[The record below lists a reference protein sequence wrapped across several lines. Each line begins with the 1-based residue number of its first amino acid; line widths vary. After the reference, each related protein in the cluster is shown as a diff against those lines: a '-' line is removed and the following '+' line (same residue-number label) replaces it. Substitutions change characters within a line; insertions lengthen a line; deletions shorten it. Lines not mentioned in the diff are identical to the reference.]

1 MKNLKNT
8 FVLALLF
15 ILLLPFTTKA
25 YTENINIDISKGGVV
40 PAFSVVCIG
49 TNATA
54 LLIAEPYPFQKSVEA
69 YMRRPCING
78 QADFDSFDLNAWLER
93 MGGQYP
99 SWNTWFNTK
108 LLLVVKDTTT
118 LYAPDAPIYGQII
131 NLWGSQNNYSRGSMD
146 PDDNFYPTLGVGP
159 SLVFDGTEWLNEHKV
174 VAGNSNIMF
183 FPGVMGSRLY
193 EQVGSVDCSSGLSSN
208 DCIRDNELWVST
220 VDSNHL
226 KMALDSNGKSLNNLY
241 TKDDTQNNGELDE
254 TGLVDDAYS
263 ANIYESFISD
273 LRKWKNDDKII
284 NDYAFIPYDWRLS
297 LQDIITNGAST
308 TAGNLSYTTA
318 QNFSESYIL
327 KKLRELQKSSNSKK
341 VTLIAHS
348 NGGLVVKALMQKL
361 EETNDPL
368 YNQIDKIIL
377 IAVPQV
383 GTPDAVVGILHGSD
397 LGHGYIMNNEVL
409 RFLAQNMS
417 TVYNGLPSSSYFSV
431 VDQGFVIDSVISFES
446 DPLLSNEISKY
457 GNYIIDPTVLKNYIL
472 GTDGRSAPAFK
483 ETDSPGIGNQ
493 ILYNKAEI
501 LHKTLDAWQPASTT
515 KVIQIAGWG
524 EETLAGLDY
533 KVYKH
538 LIGLGT
544 KYVSF
549 KPRMVV
555 DGDGTVVTPSALWMS
570 TSTPNV
576 ERWWVNLDKYNSV
589 FSPNLS
595 RNHRDILEISNIK
608 DLIKSSIVDLDYSD
622 STQII
627 TRNIPFIESNA
638 PHLHYVL
645 HSPLTLGISDPQGHY
660 SGQDPVTKEVK
671 LEIPGV
677 IYKQIGNVKY
687 ISVPES
693 LAHTLKLKGYDNGE
707 FALDIE
713 KQQGNNVS
721 EKVSFQG
728 VPSSITTVV
737 SMNYVPGQIIA
748 SSTLSI
754 DQNGDGV
761 SDKTLKSVGEETVLY
776 DDIAPE
782 VTISFSTTTRE
793 VVFDGGDSS
802 PVVITKSNASTTVVD
817 SQGNKTVLI
826 YTEYKKKNNEFEL
839 SFNKISR
846 NNAIT
851 VFPSTSLE
859 YEWSEKNGVLTD
871 LDTSVI
877 IKGVKQYSFEYKKS
891 TNTTIVKEK
900 NKTGVVTRTVKGFVV
915 VTLKTEGGDIKV
927 NY

>member
-25 YTENINIDISKGGVV
+25 YTENINIEISKGGVV
-40 PAFSVVCIG
+40 PAFSVDCVG

-54 LLIAEPYPFQKSVEA
+54 LLIAEPYPFQKSIEA
-69 YMRRPCING
+69 YMRRPCLNG
-78 QADFDSFDLNAWLER
+78 KVDFDSFDLNAWLEI

-99 SWNTWFNTK
+99 SWNTWFNAK

-118 LYAPDAPIYGQII
+118 LYAPDAPIYRQII

-159 SLVFDGTEWLNEHKV
+159 SLVFDGTEWSNEHKL

-208 DCIRDNELWVST
+208 DCFSDNELWVST
-220 VDSNHL
+220 IDSNHL
-226 KMALDSNGKSLNNLY
+226 KLALDSSGKSVNNLF

-273 LRKWKNDDKII
+273 LRKWKNEDKII

-297 LQDIITNGAST
+297 LQDIVTNGAST
-308 TAGNLSYTTA
+308 TAGNLSYSTS

-327 KKLRELQKSSNSKK
+327 KSLRKLQKSSNSKK

-348 NGGLVVKALMQKL
+348 NGGLVVKTLMQKL
-361 EETNDPL
+361 KETNDPL
-368 YNQIDKIIL
+368 YYQIDKIIFV
-377 IAVPQV
+377 AVPQV
-383 GTPDAVVGILHGSD
+383 GTPDAIVGLLHGTD
-397 LGHGYIMNNEVL
+397 LGHGYIMNNEVSRSL
-409 RFLAQNMS
+409 SQNMP
-417 TVYNGLPSSSYFSV
+417 TVYNLLPSTNYFSI
-431 VDQGFVIDSVISFES
+431 VDQGFAIDKVVSFEN
-446 DPLLSNEISKY
+446 DPLLNADTSKY
-457 GNYIIDPTVLKNYIL
+457 GVYVSDSTELKNYVL
-472 GTDGRSAPAFK
+472 GTDGRLAPSY
-483 ETDSPGIGNQ
+483 EDTDSPSIGNSTLYTQAESVHQ
-493 ILYNKAEI
+493 I
-501 LHKTLDAWQPASTT
+501 LDAWQPASTT

-538 LIGLGT
+538 TLGS
-544 KYVSF
+544 KYVSYE
-549 KPRMVV
+549 PRVVV
-555 DGDGTVVTPSALWMS
+555 DGDGTVITPSALWMS

-576 ERWWVNLDKYNSV
+576 ERWWVDLKSANTLLSV
-589 FSPNLS
+589 K
-595 RNHRDILEISNIK
+595 RNHRDILEVSNLRKFIANEIK
-608 DLIKSSIVDLDYSD
+608 NVLQVDSENIIVNSNSNLLSEDL
-622 STQII
+622 
-627 TRNIPFIESNA
+627 R
-638 PHLHYVL
+638 LHYIL
-645 HSPLTLGISDPQGHY
+645 HSPLTLGIIDSQGHY
-660 SGQDPVTKEVK
+660 SGQDPITKEVK

-693 LAHTLKLKGYDNGE
+693 LSHTLKLKGYDIGE

-713 KQQGNNVS
+713 KQQGNYVS

-728 VPSSITTVV
+728 VPSSTTTVV
-737 SMNYVPGQIIA
+737 TMNYVPSQIIA

-754 DQNGDGV
+754 DQNGDGGI
-761 SDKTLKSVGEETVLY
+761 DRTLKSAGDETVLY
-776 DDIAPE
+776 DDVAPE

-793 VVFDGGDSS
+793 VVFSGIDSS
-802 PVVITKSNASTTVVD
+802 PVVITNSNASTTVVD
-817 SQGNKTVLI
+817 AQGNKTVLAH
-826 YTEYKKKNNEFEL
+826 TKYKKKNNEFEL
-839 SFNKISR
+839 SFNKITR
-846 NNAIT
+846 NNTVT
-851 VFPSTSLE
+851 VFPSISLE

-877 IKGVKQYSFEYKKS
+877 IKGVERYILYYKKS
-891 TNTTIVKEK
+891 SNATTVKEK
-900 NKTGVVTRTVKGFVV
+900 TKTGVVTKLVKGFVGLTV
-915 VTLKTEGGDIKV
+915 KTEGTEIIV
-927 NY
+927 SY